1 MANHLR
7 ICIVGGRSFGK
18 TALVKAVAHIPCFVV
33 RNYKGAAD
41 RLEKMPFDD
50 PKWTQ
55 TKWEDVKDWQ
65 FKFTVEEDGKT
76 KDKIL
81 SFADYAGEYFEE
93 DYEDSPTGTE
103 GKSPTGTEGNKV
115 EETKVQK
122 LLRNLWPW
130 SGKKKAKR
138 QINKLLYHPDGI
150 IILLPRD
157 FGSKK
162 DGKDIYERSL
172 YEKRV
177 LEYLEKVRP
186 GTPVQIVISKWDLND
201 EQEPQGASA
210 VEIMS
215 SPVFKTCYER
225 ILNGYRSCNGV
236 EYNAG
241 IIGIST
247 KDLYDGEWIDET
259 DIAKYKEA
267 YNVRE
272 LFTKLSHAADVAR
285 TERLKTD
292 WASAKWW
299 KRWFVMPWR
308 SLDIRRKNSDDK
320 EVNGILARAWL
331 RFLGFVAAAAI
342 ITCISIVAVVGLT
355 ERFRLDGIE
364 SDIAAASTRLDKV
377 TKENLVEMD
386 YQLGTNKW
394 IHPIFFLPRLSELK
408 GKLNELNT
416 KYVAFLEEEL
426 DGKLKAPR
434 VKVGSPWEVSSDVRL
449 GVASNRL
456 DIVKEQNKKLPV
468 GMSSDAISQRLKT
481 EEAVLVNLNRDV
493 EFDKALYGLSKMGE
507 SQKLRGM
514 DDIRIRFQYMK
525 SYRTNDFL
533 RLDSD
538 IASLEKEQST
548 TLSNT
553 LAQLEKEY
561 PAGDLSVR
569 RTLAQ
574 QKIDAINNA
583 LTNVF
588 ILGSVPHKEWS
599 KQLEVV
605 KSDKA
610 TDERYDPFDR
620 EYEPLGKNDLKAIAA
635 FKEKHTVKEF
645 PNRKDKLADLDRRE
659 AALIKQIME
668 GVKQNEKKFAYDDKD
683 KSFKWRIGQAENL
696 TNAYSVALGK
706 LRKSDNEYIQI
717 DTSLQSTVD
726 WISGHE
732 KYIEVENALASA
744 KTEPETNKV
753 RAIVKALKG
762 YGKDLYPEFT
772 NHLEKASKEAKR
784 LSAEF
789 VRDAT
794 NQNSIARTNQKGSWQ
809 SQVDA
814 ANARI
819 SDIKSVFS
827 CVLEEDIPTLQ
838 AVINE
843 ECNLIAD
850 LKHGGEFDDA
860 FAKVKQLPIE
870 TVISEIMFFRDR
882 FKEADFNDRS
892 DAYNELIA
900 IETNALARIAQN
912 FQIETNNIPDVAETN
927 FLGLLERSRKL
938 CAAYDHA
945 LDCIPS
951 NHMAWAE
958 YRYGLDNEGSNAH
971 KYATWVRM
979 NDEAMELMKTA
990 KNLPQEEGEAR
1001 LSGQQLMIMKVG
1013 GFLSRYP
1020 EKDNLDR
1027 ELSEIYVGIKGVL
1040 SNAEDEV
1047 FKTYKEEGKAF
1058 EITAGMSDEEKFKAM
1073 KDRKAL
1079 CEKYK
1084 NMFLVDSDEYH
1095 TIGLEIDELRRNL
1108 GDVEFER
1115 EFRAAYDDVKREI
1128 NDDGKS
1134 VSVRI
1139 DKASRFISD
1148 YDKPDYIKKSFVA
1161 KAVEYVNEKMARL
1174 KIIDKFEQLKEKA
1187 DSLVR
1192 SRRNWDDM
1200 PTDTDDGDS
1209 DKFHAHKKACSDL
1222 DNEIKPFRKYLFV
1235 ANQVEQVLRMLDEEM
1250 KLMVNK
1256 VGNGSWEDI
1265 KKKGKKYKNEM
1276 SRANFEILMKAIES
1290 FYNNKDRDV
1299 AHNGKVSELKR
1310 NVETD
1315 RRLADDVK
1323 NMRMRFQDSPTH
1335 PNFTAFMN
1343 ALKEFCDDQY
1353 RNNNDSFKTQCRN
1366 FRDQFCTSS
1375 GFYKPINCRWEL
1387 LGFDFKNTDYE
1398 RSTDYA
1404 IEVMFNGESQ
1414 CYIHDIHADNWTPQK
1429 YYKGKNVNGFYS
1441 VDPSR
1446 TLEIEIKHK
1455 YSFLGS
1461 NLSRYSGCDI
1471 IAKGLK
1477 NKGNADIICELRK
1490 SGGNGK
1496 PKFAKVRFKFSGLP
1510 YLLEEEF

>member
-1 MANHLR
+1 
-7 ICIVGGRSFGK
+7 
-18 TALVKAVAHIPCFVV
+18 
-33 RNYKGAAD
+33 
-41 RLEKMPFDD
+41 
-50 PKWTQ
+50 
-55 TKWEDVKDWQ
+55 
-65 FKFTVEEDGKT
+65 
-76 KDKIL
+76 
-81 SFADYAGEYFEE
+81 
-93 DYEDSPTGTE
+93 
-103 GKSPTGTEGNKV
+103 
-115 EETKVQK
+115 
-122 LLRNLWPW
+122 
-130 SGKKKAKR
+130 
-138 QINKLLYHPDGI
+138 
-150 IILLPRD
+150 
-157 FGSKK
+157 
-162 DGKDIYERSL
+162 
-172 YEKRV
+172 
-177 LEYLEKVRP
+177 
-186 GTPVQIVISKWDLND
+186 
-201 EQEPQGASA
+201 
-210 VEIMS
+210 
-215 SPVFKTCYER
+215 
-225 ILNGYRSCNGV
+225 
-236 EYNAG
+236 
-241 IIGIST
+241 
-247 KDLYDGEWIDET
+247 
-259 DIAKYKEA
+259 
-267 YNVRE
+267 
-272 LFTKLSHAADVAR
+272 
-285 TERLKTD
+285 
-292 WASAKWW
+292 
-299 KRWFVMPWR
+299 
-308 SLDIRRKNSDDK
+308 
-320 EVNGILARAWL
+320 
-331 RFLGFVAAAAI
+331 
-342 ITCISIVAVVGLT
+342 
-355 ERFRLDGIE
+355 
-364 SDIAAASTRLDKV
+364 
-377 TKENLVEMD
+377 
-386 YQLGTNKW
+386 
-394 IHPIFFLPRLSELK
+394 
-408 GKLNELNT
+408 
-416 KYVAFLEEEL
+416 
-426 DGKLKAPR
+426 
-434 VKVGSPWEVSSDVRL
+434 
-449 GVASNRL
+449 
-456 DIVKEQNKKLPV
+456 
-468 GMSSDAISQRLKT
+468 
-481 EEAVLVNLNRDV
+481 
-493 EFDKALYGLSKMGE
+493 
-507 SQKLRGM
+507 
-514 DDIRIRFQYMK
+514 
-525 SYRTNDFL
+525 
-533 RLDSD
+533 
-538 IASLEKEQST
+538 
-548 TLSNT
+548 
-553 LAQLEKEY
+553 
-561 PAGDLSVR
+561 
-569 RTLAQ
+569 
-574 QKIDAINNA
+574 
-583 LTNVF
+583 
-588 ILGSVPHKEWS
+588 
-599 KQLEVV
+599 
-605 KSDKA
+605 
-610 TDERYDPFDR
+610 
-620 EYEPLGKNDLKAIAA
+620 
-635 FKEKHTVKEF
+635 
-645 PNRKDKLADLDRRE
+645 
-659 AALIKQIME
+659 
-668 GVKQNEKKFAYDDKD
+668 
-683 KSFKWRIGQAENL
+683 
-696 TNAYSVALGK
+696 
-706 LRKSDNEYIQI
+706 
-717 DTSLQSTVD
+717 
-726 WISGHE
+726 
-732 KYIEVENALASA
+732 
-744 KTEPETNKV
+744 
-753 RAIVKALKG
+753 
-762 YGKDLYPEFT
+762 
-772 NHLEKASKEAKR
+772 
-784 LSAEF
+784 
-789 VRDAT
+789 
-794 NQNSIARTNQKGSWQ
+794 
-809 SQVDA
+809 
-814 ANARI
+814 
-819 SDIKSVFS
+819 
-827 CVLEEDIPTLQ
+827 
-838 AVINE
+838 
-843 ECNLIAD
+843 
-850 LKHGGEFDDA
+850 
-860 FAKVKQLPIE
+860 
-870 TVISEIMFFRDR
+870 
-882 FKEADFNDRS
+882 
-892 DAYNELIA
+892 
-900 IETNALARIAQN
+900 
-912 FQIETNNIPDVAETN
+912 
-927 FLGLLERSRKL
+927 
-938 CAAYDHA
+938 
-945 LDCIPS
+945 
-951 NHMAWAE
+951 MAWAE

-971 KYATWVRM
+971 KYATWGRM

-1001 LSGQQLMIMKVG
+1001 FSGQQLMIMKVG

-1128 NDDGKS
+1128 NDDDKS

-1209 DKFHAHKKACSDL
+1209 DTFHAHTEACSDL
-1222 DNEIKPFRKYLFV
+1222 ANEIKPFRKYLFV

-1299 AHNGKVSELKR
+1299 AHDGKVSELKR

-1315 RRLADDVK
+1315 RRLADDVR